1 MERRAVMASLA
12 GKVAIVSGASKG
24 IGAAIAEKLAE
35 RSAAVVVN
43 YSRSEKEAQA
53 VVSRIQAKGGTAKA
67 LRADLSKPGEAR
79 QLVESTVREFGKLD
93 ILVNNA
99 GVFEFLPLEAI
110 HEEHFDRQ
118 FNLNV
123 KGLLFATQA
132 AASAFNG
139 QGGSII
145 NISSVASQSP
155 PPNSAV
161 YSATKAAVD
170 AFTKSL
176 AAELGHRKILVNS
189 VLPGMT
195 ETEGVKAMA
204 GSQEIQARMLPQ
216 TPLGRIGQPQD
227 IANVVAFL
235 ASDEAGWITGQVIPV
250 SGGLR

>member
-1 MERRAVMASLA
+1 VTKLT

-35 RSAAVVVN
+35 DGAKVVVN
-43 YSRSEKEAQA
+43 YSKSADQAEAVVARIQAQGGKAAAVRADVSNPAEAQA
-53 VVSRIQAKGGTAKA
+53 
-67 LRADLSKPGEAR
+67 
-79 QLVESTVREFGKLD
+79 LVDATIREFGKVD

-99 GVFEFLPLEAI
+99 GVFEFLPLSAV

-123 KGLLFATQA
+123 KGLLFASQA
-132 AASAFNG
+132 AANAFTDR
-139 QGGSII
+139 GGSII

-155 PPNSAV
+155 VANGSV

-170 AFTKSL
+170 ALTKSL
-176 AAELGHRKILVNS
+176 AAELGPRKILVNS

-195 ETEGVKAMA
+195 ETEGVKAME
-204 GSQEIQARMLPQ
+204 GSKEMQSQMVPR
-216 TPLGRIGQPQD
+216 TPLGRIGQPRD
-227 IANVVAFL
+227 IANVVSFL
-235 ASDEAGWITGQVIPV
+235 ASDDAGWITGQAIPV